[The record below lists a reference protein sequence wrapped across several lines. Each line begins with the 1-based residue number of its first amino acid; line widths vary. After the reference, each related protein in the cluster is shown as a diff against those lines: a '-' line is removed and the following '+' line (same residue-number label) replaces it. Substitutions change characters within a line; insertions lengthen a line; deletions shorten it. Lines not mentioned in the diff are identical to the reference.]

1 MDYFVSL
8 KMQGCTFS
16 DLDDIDEIDMDVLV
30 FFGAGRN
37 RLGQHTERRGELGRG
52 GRIDLWRW
60 EQIDNLAM
68 QPGLFA
74 QLTKRAF
81 VRLLVRFEMAAG

>member
-37 RLGQHTERRGELGRG
+37 RFSQHTERRGKLGRG
-52 GRIDLWRW
+52 GRIDLGGW

-68 QPGLFA
+68 QPGFFA